1 MNRLLV
7 PFRQSH
13 GTKPFRF
20 ALTLA
25 ACICMTFAEVSASA
39 QLADNQTNGFG
50 NSRLVTFTY
59 FRENYRQLFRNK
71 LLRLFWGDK
80 VCRPR

>member
-1 MNRLLV
+1 
-7 PFRQSH
+7 
-13 GTKPFRF
+13 
-20 ALTLA
+20 
-25 ACICMTFAEVSASA
+25 MTFAEVSASA
-39 QLADNQTNGFG
+39 QLANNQTNGFG